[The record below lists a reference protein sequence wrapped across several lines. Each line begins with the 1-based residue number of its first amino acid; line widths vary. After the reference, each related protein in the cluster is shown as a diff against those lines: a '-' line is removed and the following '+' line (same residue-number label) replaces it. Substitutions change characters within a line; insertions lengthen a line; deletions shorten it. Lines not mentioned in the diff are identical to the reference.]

1 MKTPAALAAALLTT
15 ALAHA
20 GPGPAERSAGD
31 AAATV
36 APPAGRPSAPESR
49 KQRVLQTVLYTDLT
63 VNFQATPAR
72 DVFDFLRTAM
82 GINLEVRYADDQV
95 AGGIDPDVPIT
106 LEAEHTPAFDVLDQV
121 LEQCS
126 TTDECTWQVRR
137 GYLEIGTKDRLSVSA
152 ARETRW
158 YRVDELTFEAP
169 DFNNAISM
177 RLEDSYLSN
186 GAWGF
191 LNTPGGVG
199 GYGGSIQF
207 QPTQVSGGSPEQ
219 RGESLVELIVTVVE
233 PTAWTVNGGDR
244 ASIIYRDGVLI
255 VNAPD
260 YIQRKLFGYPNVP
273 RPPKAPVESGTAPA
287 ATQPQ
292 PQ

>member
-1 MKTPAALAAALLTT
+1 MKTPAALAALLTA
-15 ALAHA
+15 ALANA
-20 GPGPAERSAGD
+20 GPGPADRSGAD
-31 AAATV
+31 PAV
-36 APPAGRPSAPESR
+36 APPAARSSPSESR
-49 KQRVLQTVLYTDLT
+49 KQRVLQAILYTDLT

-72 DVFDFLRTAM
+72 EAFDFLRTAL
-82 GINLEVRYADDQV
+82 GISLEVRYAEDQV
-95 AGGIDPDVPIT
+95 AGGIDPDLPIT
-106 LEAEHTPAFDVLDQV
+106 LEAADTPAFDVLDQV

-126 TTDECTWQVRR
+126 ATDECTWQVRR
-137 GYLEIGTKDRLSVSA
+137 GFLEIGTKDRLSVSA

-260 YIQRKLFGYPNVP
+260 YIQRKLFGYPKVP

-292 PQ
+292 PQPQ

>member
-1 MKTPAALAAALLTT
+1 MKTPAALAAALLTA

-20 GPGPAERSAGD
+20 GPGPAERAAGD
-31 AAATV
+31 AGDADPPAA
-36 APPAGRPSAPESR
+36 PQAGRPTPSESR
-49 KQRVLQTVLYTDLT
+49 KKKVLQTVLYTDLT

-72 DVFDFLRTAM
+72 EVFDFMRTAL
-82 GINLEVRYADDQV
+82 GINIEVRYADDQV
-95 AGGIDPDVPIT
+95 AGIDPDVPIT
-106 LEAEHTPAFDVLDQV
+106 LEAADTPAFDVLDQV

-137 GYLEIGTKDRLSVSA
+137 GFLEVGTKDRLSVSA

-177 RLEDSYLSN
+177 RLEDSYLAN

-191 LNTPGGVG
+191 LNTPGGG
-199 GYGGSIQF
+199 GFGGSIQF
-207 QPTQVSGGSPEQ
+207 QPMQVSGGSIEQ
-219 RGESLVELIVTVVE
+219 RGESLVELIVTVIE

-244 ASIIYRDGVLI
+244 ASIIYREGVLI

-260 YIQRKLFGYPNVP
+260 YIQRKLFGYPNVS
-273 RPPKAPVESGTAPA
+273 RPPKAPVESGTTPA

-292 PQ
+292 

>member
-1 MKTPAALAAALLTT
+1 
-15 ALAHA
+15 
-20 GPGPAERSAGD
+20 
-31 AAATV
+31 
-36 APPAGRPSAPESR
+36 
-49 KQRVLQTVLYTDLT
+49 
-63 VNFQATPAR
+63 
-72 DVFDFLRTAM
+72 
-82 GINLEVRYADDQV
+82 
-95 AGGIDPDVPIT
+95 
-106 LEAEHTPAFDVLDQV
+106 
-121 LEQCS
+121 
-126 TTDECTWQVRR
+126 
-137 GYLEIGTKDRLSVSA
+137 
-152 ARETRW
+152 
-158 YRVDELTFEAP
+158 
-169 DFNNAISM
+169 M

-207 QPTQVSGGSPEQ
+207 QPTQASGGPAEQ

-273 RPPKAPVESGTAPA
+273 RPPKAPSEAGTAPA
-287 ATQPQ
+287 GPKTQPQ
-292 PQ
+292 